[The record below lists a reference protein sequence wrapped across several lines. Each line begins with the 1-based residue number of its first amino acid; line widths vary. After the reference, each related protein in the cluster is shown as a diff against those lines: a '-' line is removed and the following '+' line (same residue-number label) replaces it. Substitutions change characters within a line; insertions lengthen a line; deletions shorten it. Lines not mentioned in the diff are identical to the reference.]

1 MPVILSSPGQ
11 MGNPSSATLCIWLCK
26 SSFLSLPSAHLL
38 PPLQTLSLYPPQL
51 TAHHQQNQLFLP
63 AVLCRHPLT
72 SWFQEP
78 VFSLRTPSSVRSCQV
93 MGVFLPQPSYH
104 AACSSCSSSFMTA
117 FCPPS
122 FSLRSPNPAS
132 PLRVI
137 FQPPVIPSHFLLIWA
152 PGSLSW
158 ASTVLCDDSKICR
171 DASSNTLRS
180 LTSPPRIFSSTQP
193 RHYNFFIF
201 SVAHVLHSPHHLLP
215 FWLIPYSSNPSV
227 LLRPMDRWWY
237 NVFCPLGLW
246 YALFPVH
253 PAWIPWSAILMAPL
267 HTISLPFSCI
277 SMLTWQRD
285 SSNPAPRLSRPA
297 SMQRHVST
305 EDPSRWRSLN
315 QWRQTSCEPL
325 MLLDNHKTF
334 S

>member
-1 MPVILSSPGQ
+1 
-11 MGNPSSATLCIWLCK
+11 
-26 SSFLSLPSAHLL
+26 
-38 PPLQTLSLYPPQL
+38 
-51 TAHHQQNQLFLP
+51 
-63 AVLCRHPLT
+63 
-72 SWFQEP
+72 
-78 VFSLRTPSSVRSCQV
+78 

-137 FQPPVIPSHFLLIWA
+137 SNPQSFLLICWFELLA
-152 PGSLSW
+152 HYHELQRYFGL
-158 ASTVLCDDSKICR
+158 
-171 DASSNTLRS
+171 TLWWFQNLQRCFFQHTEVVH
-180 LTSPPRIFSSTQP
+180 LSPPRIFFSTQP
-193 RHYNFFIF
+193 RRYNFFIF
-201 SVAHVLHSPHHLLP
+201 SIARILHCPHHLLP

-227 LLRPMDRWWY
+227 LLRPMDHWWY
-237 NVFCPLGLW
+237 NLFCPLGLW
-246 YALFPVH
+246 YALFPLH

-277 SMLTWQRD
+277 SMLTWQHD
-285 SSNPAPRLSRPA
+285 SSNPAPHLSRPA
-297 SMQRHVST
+297 SMHRHVST